1 MSERIPVSFIA
12 TAQPDLARSF
22 YSDVIGL
29 TLLEV
34 PPFALVYEDK
44 GQILRVQIVDALSP
58 PPYTVHGWQVSDVK
72 FEITDL
78 GSKGVEFLKFE
89 NMEQDAL
96 GIWTTPKGDKIAW
109 FKDPCGNI
117 LSLTEFS

>member
-58 PPYTVHGWQVSDVK
+58 PPYTVHGWQVS
-72 FEITDL
+72 
-78 GSKGVEFLKFE
+78 G
-89 NMEQDAL
+89 
-96 GIWTTPKGDKIAW
+96 